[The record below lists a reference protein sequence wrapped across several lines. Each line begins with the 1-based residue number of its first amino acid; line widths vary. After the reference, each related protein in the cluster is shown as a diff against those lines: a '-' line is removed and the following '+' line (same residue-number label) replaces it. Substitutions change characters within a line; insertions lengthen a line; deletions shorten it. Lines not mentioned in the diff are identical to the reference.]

1 MPENPWV
8 TAGRKKPRTSREAAE
23 TAAAPAREPA
33 AANPWVGLSG
43 SSDAREELLK
53 VPKPD
58 EDDRGIELSA
68 VGYAVDEPPDDVAEP
83 EQEPVAVRRPRP
95 PRPPRSARRA
105 RPTRAGRRQF
115 SVRRARRPLA
125 GAGVAAAIA
134 GAYALGA
141 GSVPSGPVAASLRA
155 SAPVIRGVALTSAVP
170 RAEPAA
176 VLTRRARA
184 APAEGRNERR
194 QARPRSTRALP
205 HAGSAV
211 PAARGR
217 VRVVV
222 SYRAPA
228 VTSSPP
234 AVTYT
239 APVAPRAYTPPAVA
253 YSPPVAVAASV
264 TRAQTPAAAPRASVP
279 AGACYPG
286 ELGC

>member
-8 TAGRKKPRTSREAAE
+8 TASKKPRTSREAEE
-23 TAAAPAREPA
+23 TAAPAREPEA
-33 AANPWVGLSG
+33 TNPWVGLSG

-53 VPKPD
+53 VPELD

-68 VGYAVDEPPDDVAEP
+68 VGYAVGEPPDDVAEP
-83 EQEPVAVRRPRP
+83 EQEPVAVAVRRPRP
-95 PRPPRSARRA
+95 PRPPRSVRRA

-125 GAGVAAAIA
+125 GVGVAVVIA

-141 GSVPSGPVAASLRA
+141 GSVPGVPVAASLHA
-155 SAPVIRGVALTSAVP
+155 SAPPVRSAAVTPAVP
-170 RAEPAA
+170 RAEAAA
-176 VLTRRARA
+176 VLTRRARVTSSA
-184 APAEGRNERR
+184 GVRALRPRV
-194 QARPRSTRALP
+194 RPRSTRAVS

-211 PAARGR
+211 PAARGP

-228 VTSSPP
+228 VTYSPP

-239 APVAPRAYTPPAVA
+239 APAAARAYTPPAVA
-253 YSPPVAVAASV
+253 YSPPVAVVASV
-264 TRAQTPAAAPRASVP
+264 ARAQTPTPRASV
-279 AGACYPG
+279 ACYPG